1 MLELVPITTEKEEEE
16 EAYNFLIN
24 AGFDNEDLKII
35 KDHYDKE
42 GVKFCIKT
50 FNAISIE
57 EMKDDLKNYK
67 NKSAFKKCKKVFV
80 NLKISISGI
89 CR

>member
-1 MLELVPITTEKEEEE
+1 MLELTPITTEKEEDE

-24 AGFDNEDLKII
+24 EGFDNEDLEII

-57 EMKDDLKNYK
+57 EMKDDLKKYK
-67 NKSAFKKCKKVFV
+67 KKHFRKCKKVFV

>member
-1 MLELVPITTEKEEEE
+1 MKEHQETC
-16 EAYNFLIN
+16 
-24 AGFDNEDLKII
+24 DWLKSKSFNDKDIFHI
-35 KDHYDKE
+35 KKLYEKE

-57 EMKDDLKNYK
+57 EMKEDLKKYK
-67 NKSAFKKCKKVFV
+67 NKSSFRKCKKVFV
-80 NLKISISGI
+80 NLKISVSQI

>member
-16 EAYNFLIN
+16 EAYIFLIN
-24 AGFDNEDLKII
+24 EGFDNEDLKII
-35 KDHYDKE
+35 KNHYDKE

-57 EMKDDLKNYK
+57 EMKEDLKKYK
-67 NKSAFKKCKKVFV
+67 NKSSFRKCKKVFV
-80 NLKISISGI
+80 NLKISVSQI

>member
-1 MLELVPITTEKEEEE
+1 MLELVPITTEEE
-16 EAYNFLIN
+16 EACNFLIN
-24 AGFDNEDLKII
+24 EGFDKEDLKII
-35 KDHYDKE
+35 KDNYDKE

-50 FNAISIE
+50 YNAISIE
-57 EMKDDLKNYK
+57 EMKDDLKKYK
-67 NKSAFKKCKKVFV
+67 KKSPFKKCKKVFI

>member
-1 MLELVPITTEKEEEE
+1 MLELVPITTEEE
-16 EAYNFLIN
+16 EAYIFLIN
-24 AGFDNEDLKII
+24 EGFDNDDLKII

-42 GVKFCIKT
+42 GVKFSIKT

-57 EMKDDLKNYK
+57 EMKDDLKKYRNK
-67 NKSAFKKCKKVFV
+67 NPFKKCKKVFV